1 MRHALPGLALAALGA
16 WLRATGQRP
25 FEPML
30 THAQVGRVLLQDV
43 AHPWDVLLGL
53 LGRLAGETILGL
65 ALPDLLIGA
74 GLLLLARVGAPWK
87 PPARLDVP
95 AAALGALIAVALSA
109 GLFGFEPYST
119 DEFSYGFQA
128 RIFAGGRLTAESPV
142 PLEAFHSA
150 NLVNDGQWYS
160 QYPPGWSLLLAP
172 FGAVP
177 WVIPALLGAGV
188 LLFPYRLARLL
199 YGPEA
204 AAFTLLVLAASPA
217 VLMNAATL
225 FPHAAQVA
233 LGCAGLELLIRGRA
247 AAGGALLG
255 LVFLM
260 RPLETALLVLLV
272 PLAVPER
279 RRLLPA
285 ALGFAAVASLF
296 AGWLLHLQGGF
307 YETAAA
313 TDPESLGHS
322 LPAALWNT
330 AYRLV
335 RLGFWA
341 APLALPLAF
350 RGPQRLLTAGYLAL
364 LTLAFAFFYNL
375 GQVEFSTR
383 YLLVGW
389 VLATLP
395 AGVAAARYATPAAV
409 GVWLLVSVCAV
420 WPGVVTSARQTVAGE
435 RQMREWLDAQTAG
448 GALVFVRNTP
458 NRFAR
463 TFVRNNPSL
472 RPVVQALFL
481 TPEVNARVRDRF
493 PDLPVAVLD
502 FDFSAG
508 SWRLLPE
515 GHTDPQDDLL
525 VAGINY
531 ANSVGD
537 REKALEAWQ
546 RIPDGSAYAAAARLN
561 RARLLFRMGRL
572 DEMLRVLQ
580 DVPASPDL
588 RLLQGQALWR
598 LGRVPEARQVFQS
611 VQDDPAVGE
620 QARAWLA
627 R

>member
-30 THAQVGRVLLQDV
+30 THGQVGRILFQD
-43 AHPWDVLLGL
+43 AAQPWDVLLGL
-53 LGRLAGETILGL
+53 LGRLAGETVLGL

-74 GLLLLARVGAPWK
+74 GLLLLARVGTPWK
-87 PPARLDVP
+87 PPARLDLP
-95 AAALGALIAVALSA
+95 AALLGAGIAVALAA
-109 GLFGFEPYST
+109 GIFGFEPYST

-128 RIFAGGRLTAESPV
+128 RIFASGRLTAESPV
-142 PLEAFHSA
+142 PLESFHSA

-177 WVIPALLGAGV
+177 WLVPALLGAGV
-188 LLFPYRLARLL
+188 LLFPYRLARAL
-199 YGPEA
+199 YGPQA

-217 VLMNAATL
+217 VLLNAATL

-233 LGCAGLELLIRGRA
+233 LGCAALELLLRGRG

-260 RPLETALLVLLV
+260 RPLETALLL
-272 PLAVPER
+272 PLAWPAR
-279 RRLLPA
+279 RQVLPA
-285 ALGFAAVASLF
+285 ALAFAAVAALL
-296 AGWLLHLQGGF
+296 AGWQLHLQGGF

-364 LTLAFAFFYNL
+364 LTVAFAFFYNL

-395 AGVAAARYATPAAV
+395 AGVAAARYATPAALA
-409 GVWLLVSVCAV
+409 VWLLVALGAV
-420 WPGVVTSARQTVAGE
+420 WPGMVTAARQTVAGE
-435 RQMREWLDAQTAG
+435 RQMREWLAQQTAG

-463 TFVRNNPSL
+463 TFVRNDPSL

-481 TPEVNARVRDRF
+481 TPEVNAQVRRRF
-493 PDLPVAVLD
+493 PDRPVAVLD
-502 FDFSAG
+502 FDFGSG

-515 GHTDPQDDLL
+515 GFADPQDDLI

-537 REKALEAWQ
+537 REKALEAWG
-546 RIPDGSAYAAAARLN
+546 RIPAASAYGGAARMN
-561 RARLLFRMGRL
+561 RARLLFRMGRFE
-572 DEMLRVLQ
+572 EMTRELEGLS
-580 DVPASPDL
+580 VPPDL

-598 LGRVPEARQVFQS
+598 LGRADAAREVFRGL
-611 VQDDPAVGE
+611 QDDPSVGE
-620 QARAWLA
+620 QARAWLG